1 MLVQNQAVEI
11 ARKSDVV
18 VLTLGANWNSDG
30 ESGDRAT
37 LGFSPN
43 QSMFSKAQS
52 KKRNGLLT

>member
-1 MLVQNQAVEI
+1 MTDVGLKQAVEI

-43 QSMFSKAQS
+43 QSMLFQI
-52 KKRNGLLT
+52 LQ